1 MAPAAAP
8 RSLVQ
13 AHSDLY
19 GAIARVELLGSDAP
33 LVWQRDDVALT
44 LTRPADYRGEHA
56 TAFRITLAE

>member
-33 LVWQRDDVALT
+33 LVWRRDDVALQ
-44 LTRPADYRGEHA
+44 R
-56 TAFRITLAE
+56 FAEECGGLE